1 MMPRRRARHR
11 LLACVACVVGAVTL
25 ARVVSSARG
34 ARDAR
39 DDASTSTSSFTTTS
53 MKSSFDAMMA
63 TTYARGVEYDGAL
76 IASASTVGAR
86 DSLEACGRACETTRG
101 CNVFVWSKRGDG
113 ACWLKR
119 RDDASGT
126 PRRMSEGEHCAWDS
140 GMIVGKDL
148 PRDAGEVLARSRTR
162 DAREVTMSLDGFGDV
177 RLTLKPE
184 WHASSVEYLR
194 ALASESETSCE
205 ETCEVYRVERG
216 FLVQGTLRSFSTKAN
231 AETKPGPKLM
241 ERGDVGWAGE
251 GPGPDFFVYL
261 GEQPARHF
269 GRAHTVFAVVADEA
283 SMAVLERVVAAPSST
298 PGGPGTM
305 RFIDRRPRVRVSAS

>member
-1 MMPRRRARHR
+1 M
-11 LLACVACVVGAVTL
+11 TSS
-25 ARVVSSARG
+25 SSARA

-39 DDASTSTSSFTTTS
+39 VVAHASTSSSSSSSFT
-53 MKSSFDAMMA
+53 

-76 IASASTVGAR
+76 VADAATTGTQE
-86 DSLEACGRACETTRG
+86 SLEACERACRSKRG
-101 CNVFVWSKRGDG
+101 CNVFVWSTRGDG

-119 RDDASGT
+119 VDGET
-126 PRRMSEGEHCAWDS
+126 PRRMNEGEESGWDS
-140 GMIVGKDL
+140 GTIVGKDL
-148 PRDAGEVLARSRTR
+148 PRDVGEVLAGGAET
-162 DAREVTMSLDGFGDV
+162 REVTMSMEGFGDV

-184 WHASSVEYLR
+184 WHESSAEYLR

-205 ETCEVYRVERG
+205 ETCEVYRVEPG
-216 FLVQGTLRSFSTKAN
+216 FLVQGTLRSFSTAAN
-231 AETKPGPKLM
+231 VETKPGPRLM

-261 GEQPARHF
+261 GKEPARHF

-283 SMAVLERVVAAPSST
+283 SMEVLERVVAAPSST

-305 RFIDRRPRVRVSAS
+305 RFIDRRPRLRVSVDGAS

>member
-1 MMPRRRARHR
+1 
-11 LLACVACVVGAVTL
+11 
-25 ARVVSSARG
+25 
-34 ARDAR
+34 
-39 DDASTSTSSFTTTS
+39 
-53 MKSSFDAMMA
+53 MKSSVDAKPA
-63 TTYARGVEYDGAL
+63 PTHARGVEHDGAR
-76 IASASTVGAR
+76 IASASTDGAR
-86 DSLEACGRACETTRG
+86 DSLEACGRACET
-101 CNVFVWSKRGDG
+101 
-113 ACWLKR
+113 
-119 RDDASGT
+119 
-126 PRRMSEGEHCAWDS
+126 
-140 GMIVGKDL
+140 
-148 PRDAGEVLARSRTR
+148 R
-162 DAREVTMSLDGFGDV
+162 DAREVTLSMDGFGDV

-205 ETCEVYRVERG
+205 ETCEVYRVEPG
-216 FLVQGTLRSFSTKAN
+216 FLVQGTLRSRSIEAN

-261 GEQPARHF
+261 GENPARHF

>member
-1 MMPRRRARHR
+1 
-11 LLACVACVVGAVTL
+11 
-25 ARVVSSARG
+25 
-34 ARDAR
+34 
-39 DDASTSTSSFTTTS
+39 
-53 MKSSFDAMMA
+53 MKSSFDAKMA

-76 IASASTVGAR
+76 IASASAVGAR

-101 CNVFVWSKRGDG
+101 CNVFVWSNRGDD

-119 RDDASGT
+119 RDDVGAT
-126 PRRMSEGEHCAWDS
+126 PRRMSEGQHCSWDS
-140 GMIVGKDL
+140 GTIDKDL
-148 PRDAGEVLARSRTR
+148 ARDAGEVLARSRTR

-205 ETCEVYRVERG
+205 ETCEMYRVEPG

-261 GEQPARHF
+261 GEKPARHF

-283 SMAVLERVVAAPSST
+283 SMEVLERVVAAPSST